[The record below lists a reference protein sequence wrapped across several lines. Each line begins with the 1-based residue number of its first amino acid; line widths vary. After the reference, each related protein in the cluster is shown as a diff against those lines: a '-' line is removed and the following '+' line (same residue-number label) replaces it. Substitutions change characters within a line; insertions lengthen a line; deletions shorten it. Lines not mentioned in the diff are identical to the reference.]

1 MCHQRI
7 KNRSEKTFQFV
18 IGHDLGPANLN
29 SFFPAQTTTLFHVVL
44 YLCVFLLKLSV
55 SEWRVILICVA
66 LFVAFLWGTV
76 RLSISFLLK
85 QTLFVFSFF
94 NFRASAFLW
103 CHLVS
108 WVPFPFWVLCSLFVT
123 IPLLLWQ
130 HMFAFLEW
138 HYIFNGPISWVYV
151 IIFLLANSA

>member
-76 RLSISFLLK
+76 RLSISLLLK
-85 QTLFVFSFF
+85 QSYPSLFSLFSRLKLSWKLCICFPLMSSSQLGAVSFLSFVFLICDDS
-94 NFRASAFLW
+94 STT
-103 CHLVS
+103 
-108 WVPFPFWVLCSLFVT
+108 VT
-123 IPLLLWQ
+123 THVCLP
-130 HMFAFLEW
+130 
-138 HYIFNGPISWVYV
+138 
-151 IIFLLANSA
+151 